1 MIRKTVEKTVLF
13 DILADKEPIYL
24 ILDNF
29 TFSIIEADDNNTIQ
43 LVIPKLISKK
53 IITALKK
60 HELLKAIAICI
71 TDCPVMDT
79 AIGCG
84 GLGYYIM
91 RFSMQQVKLTVKQD
105 CLVFSG
111 PKHLTHRSFT
121 RPNR

>member
-1 MIRKTVEKTVLF
+1 MIRKTVERTVLF
-13 DILADKEPIYL
+13 DILPDTKPEYL

-29 TFSIIEADDNNTIQ
+29 IFSIIEADDGNTVQ
-43 LVIPKLISKK
+43 LVMPKIISKE
-53 IITALKK
+53 IIKSLQKYK
-60 HELLKAIAICI
+60 LLKAICLCI

-84 GLGYYIM
+84 GLGYYIF

-111 PKHLTHRSFT
+111 PKHLTQRSFT